1 MEAVRVGDGG
11 GRGGRG
17 YARPVAEALNRVMEL
32 RRLLEAA
39 NRAYYAEARPI
50 MADAEYDRLL
60 VELADLERAHPELD
74 DPNSPTKRVGGEPI
88 RGFRTV
94 SHRVP
99 MLSIDNTYDEGAL
112 REWHARVLRGLG
124 EGDGLFTGTGGAAPV
139 LAADAKID
147 GVAMSLRYE
156 DGRLV
161 SGVTRGD
168 GTRGDDVTH
177 NVRTIRAIPLE
188 LRGADGSPGRVPSVL
203 EVRGEVYLP
212 LGEFARLNAERERAG
227 EELFMNPR
235 NAAAGAL
242 KQLDPKQTARRG
254 LSFAA
259 HGRGELVERAGGGE
273 PFARSHSAFLR
284 RLSALGMAVNAPL
297 VVSGDLEEVIE
308 AIRGFESKRGG
319 LGYATDGVVVR
330 VDAWALQDRLGTTA
344 KSPRWVIAY
353 KYPAEQ
359 RTTRLLRVD
368 HQVGKT
374 GKITPRAVMEPV
386 LLAGSVVRHAT
397 LHNYGRVADAPTERA
412 GERTD
417 IRIGDTVVVEKAGE
431 IIPYVAGVVLSKRP
445 EDAVRIEPPRA
456 CPECGGPV
464 EVEPPESADQP
475 SLETQRVCV
484 NPECRAQVR
493 ERLIWFAGR
502 KQMDIEGLGE
512 KTVDQIRECGPI
524 PLDSFADIF
533 RLKDHRET
541 LLGLRGMGEKK
552 VETLLEGIEQ
562 AKGRGLGRL
571 LGSMGIRHVGDVTAK
586 MLARQFKDLDELLAA
601 PEARLRPKACSKEEA
616 RALGLPLDVKDRP
629 ETGLGVDTAPAVYQ
643 YLHSEAARRTF
654 KSLKELGVDLRSTDY
669 VPEGVRREVTAPE
682 SVFRGKAVVITGTL
696 ERFEREDLKDVLER
710 LGARVSGSVSART
723 DLLIVGQKA
732 GSKLEKARELGVPIM
747 EEPDLVREL
756 AKAGVQT
763 PER

>member
-1 MEAVRVGDGG
+1 VTDAPQRV
-11 GRGGRG
+11 
-17 YARPVAEALNRVMEL
+17 AEL

-39 NRAYYAEARPI
+39 NRAYYVEARPI

-60 VELADLERAHPELD
+60 AELAALERVHPELD

-88 RGFRTV
+88 SGFRTV
-94 SHRVP
+94 AHRVP

-112 REWHARVLRGLG
+112 REWHARVRRGLDGG
-124 EGDGLFTGTGGAAPV
+124 EGLFAGSGGEAPV

-147 GVAMSLRYE
+147 GVALSLRYE
-156 DGRLV
+156 GGRLV

-168 GTRGDDVTH
+168 GARGDDVTH
-177 NVRTIRAIPLE
+177 NIRTIRAIPLE
-188 LRGADGSPGRVPSVL
+188 LRGEDGRPGDVPEVL

-212 LGEFARLNAERERAG
+212 LSEFARLNAEREQSG
-227 EELFMNPR
+227 EDLFMNPR

-242 KQLDPKQTARRG
+242 KQLDPRQTARRG

-259 HGRGELVERAGGGE
+259 HGRGELVERAGSGG
-273 PFARSHSAFLR
+273 PFARSHSEFLR
-284 RLSALGMAVNAPL
+284 RLSALGMAVNTPL
-297 VVSGDLEEVIE
+297 VVSADLEAVIE
-308 AIRGFESKRGG
+308 TIRAFQSRRGE

-330 VDAWALQDRLGTTA
+330 VDAWALQDRLGATA
-344 KSPRWVIAY
+344 KSPRWIIAY

-397 LHNYGRVADAPTERA
+397 LHNYGRVADAPTERP

-445 EDAVRIEPPRA
+445 PEAVRIEPPRT
-456 CPECGGPV
+456 CPVCGGPV
-464 EVEPPESADQP
+464 EVEPPEASERA

-484 NPECRAQVR
+484 NPECPAQVR

-512 KTVDQIRECGPI
+512 KTVDLIRQSGTI
-524 PLDSFADIF
+524 PLNSFADIF
-533 RLKDHRET
+533 RLKDHRER
-541 LLGLRGMGEKK
+541 LLQLHGMGEKK
-552 VETLLEGIEQ
+552 VEALLEGIER

-571 LGSMGIRHVGDVTAK
+571 LASMGIRHVGDVTAK
-586 MLARQFKDLDELLAA
+586 MLARQFRDLDELLAA
-601 PEARLRPKACSKEEA
+601 PEARLRPKACTKDEA
-616 RALGLPLDVKDRP
+616 RALGLPLEVKDRP
-629 ETGLGVDTAPAVYQ
+629 ETGLGADTAPAVYQ

-654 KSLKELGVDLRSTDY
+654 EALRSLGVDLRSTDY
-669 VPEGVRREVTAPE
+669 VGAEGPRKAAAPDNA
-682 SVFRGKAVVITGTL
+682 FRGKVVVITGTL
-696 ERFEREDLKDVLER
+696 DHYEREALTEVLER
-710 LGARVSGSVSART
+710 LGARVSGSVSAQT
-723 DLLIVGQKA
+723 DLLIVGRKA
-732 GSKLEKARELGVPIM
+732 GSKLEKARSLGVPIM
-747 EEPDLVREL
+747 EEPEL
-756 AKAGVQT
+756 LRALAEAGVRT
-763 PER
+763 AGA